1 MIIPT
6 WAWIAI
12 AVAVNG
18 VIALLARQKR
28 ALTVDGAI
36 AAFVLG
42 TALMSIS
49 GGWLYWSV
57 MVVFFLTGTAV
68 SRLGRERKHALATMH
83 EHGCERNWVQ
93 VVCNGGVG
101 LVAAILCSVTEQG
114 AFAIAAIVSFAA
126 TNADTWGSEI
136 GILSRRAPRSIL
148 TGRELPAGISGG
160 VTLEGTFASLFG
172 SLVIA
177 VWFGLVALAAL
188 LATGSLAG
196 PSGVAR
202 LLGTTSIIVV
212 FGFLGSIVDSILGA
226 SIQAQYVT
234 AGNDDGQASG
244 EPTERPHGP
253 NGPNT
258 LVRGVRF
265 VTNDVVNLVSVAVAS
280 AAGGLFYA
288 AVY

>member
-1 MIIPT
+1 MPRV
-6 WAWIAI
+6 AWI
-12 AVAVNG
+12 AVAVTVNG
-18 VIALLARQKR
+18 LIALLARRKK

-42 TALMSIS
+42 TALMSIN
-49 GGWLYWSV
+49 GGWLYWSA

-68 SRLGRERKHALATMH
+68 SRLGRERKRKFVPMH
-83 EHGCERNWVQ
+83 EHGSERNWVQ
-93 VVCNGGVG
+93 VISNGGVG

-114 AFAIAAIVSFAA
+114 AFAIAAVISFAA
-126 TNADTWGSEI
+126 ANADTWGSEI
-136 GILSRRAPRSIL
+136 GVLSRRAPRSIL
-148 TGRELPAGISGG
+148 TGREITAGMSGG
-160 VTLEGTFASLFG
+160 ITVEGTFASLFG

-177 VWFGLVALAAL
+177 VWFGLLALVALL
-188 LATGSLAG
+188 VSGSQAG
-196 PSGVAR
+196 TSSIVR
-202 LLGTTSIIVV
+202 LLGTSSVIVV
-212 FGFLGSIVDSILGA
+212 FGFLGSIIDSILGA

-234 AGNDDGQASG
+234 AGDGSQQQQG
-244 EPTERPHGP
+244 EPTERAGGP

-265 VTNDVVNLVSVAVAS
+265 VTNDAVNLVSVAVAS

>member
-1 MIIPT
+1 MPRV
-6 WAWIAI
+6 AWI
-12 AVAVNG
+12 AVAVTVNG
-18 VIALLARQKR
+18 LIALLARRKK

-42 TALMSIS
+42 TALMSIN
-49 GGWLYWSV
+49 GGWLYWSA

-68 SRLGRERKHALATMH
+68 SRLGRERKRKFVPMH
-83 EHGCERNWVQ
+83 EHGSERNWVQ
-93 VVCNGGVG
+93 VVSNGGVG

-114 AFAIAAIVSFAA
+114 AFAIAAVISFAA
-126 TNADTWGSEI
+126 ANADTWGSEI
-136 GILSRRAPRSIL
+136 GVLSRRAPRSIL
-148 TGRELPAGISGG
+148 TGREITAGMSGG
-160 VTLEGTFASLFG
+160 ITVEGTFASLFG

-177 VWFGLVALAAL
+177 VWFGLLALVALL
-188 LATGSLAG
+188 VSGSQAG
-196 PSGVAR
+196 TSSIVR
-202 LLGTTSIIVV
+202 LLGTSSVIVV
-212 FGFLGSIVDSILGA
+212 FGFLGSIIDSILGA

-234 AGNDDGQASG
+234 AGDGSQQQQG
-244 EPTERPHGP
+244 EPTERAGGP